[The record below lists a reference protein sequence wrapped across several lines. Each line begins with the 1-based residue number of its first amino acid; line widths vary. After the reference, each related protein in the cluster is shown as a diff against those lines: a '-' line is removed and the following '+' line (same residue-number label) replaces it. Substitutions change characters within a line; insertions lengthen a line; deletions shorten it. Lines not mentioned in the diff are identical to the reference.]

1 VSCIRA
7 RSNRKPG
14 LAPGRIA
21 ASSLLP
27 STGCRTFAGDTSET
41 MAHSSVI
48 YGVPDHGSPRAEA
61 ACKVILIDLWLA
73 RQGTPNLP
81 RCAVEEKSV

>member
-1 VSCIRA
+1 
-7 RSNRKPG
+7 
-14 LAPGRIA
+14 
-21 ASSLLP
+21 
-27 STGCRTFAGDTSET
+27 